1 MGVEQGLTIDNTLFF
16 SMTTICNTCSL
27 GRQTA
32 RNQTIAV
39 RIGKLKHGKELAGGQ
54 G

>member
-16 SMTTICNTCSL
+16 SI
-27 GRQTA
+27 

-39 RIGKLKHGKELAGGQ
+39 RIGKLKHGKEKNVLKSL
-54 G
+54 